1 MTHPDLKSNK
11 SQEDEKNVSKQSN
24 LQRAKTCFL
33 KGVSYFSGD
42 MEVFAKWMEKQF
54 FLLQLLDWVLRG
66 AAQVMFVNNPLS
78 GLIIFAG
85 LVLQNYWW
93 ALNGFVGT
101 LFATIS
107 ALILQ
112 QNRGAIAAGLYGY
125 NGILVGLLM
134 AVFSNAGNW
143 YWWLLLPNIFM
154 SMMCPVVSS
163 ALASINSRWDLPVFT
178 LPFNILVCLHMVAT
192 GHYNHHFPQVL
203 IQPRSELPNITWAEI
218 DVAKLFMSVPVGVGQ
233 VYGCDNPW
241 TGGIFIISL
250 FISSPITCAHAVLG
264 SAVGMVSGLALAAPF
279 GDIYFGLWGY
289 NCVLACIAIGGMFYA
304 LTWQVHLL
312 AMTCA
317 FFCAYLGSAIANIM
331 SRFGLP
337 ACTWPFCLSALTFLL
352 LTTGTNRIFKLPL
365 AKVTYPEKNLVFF
378 WKMKKQE
385 KMEKAEKEKL
395 EREEQQKAI
404 EEEMILNE
412 KEQLRLQ
419 LERMEGG
426 GQESEALEGQRDE
439 MYVEDDTPEVEDHAT
454 EEKERI
460 DSEEQRLQSKD
471 CNPIPI
477 THPCLEWA
485 HGGTDLSNML
495 VHLYKTPA
503 KSRRW
508 YISLSGYILD
518 MCMTNS
524 WLVYKRD
531 HDLLK
536 QKPMSLESFCLAVAH
551 SLNQVNKPAPK
562 VGQPSLSSSPL
573 LRIATHLNPH
583 DQNHK

>member
-1 MTHPDLKSNK
+1 MPGQHCTKDIQKNIKCSTSAAAPPATTVELRPLMAQPDLPASEHDKP
-11 SQEDEKNVSKQSN
+11 QEDTKKDPRPPT
-24 LQRAKTCFL
+24 LQRAKNCFF

-42 MEVFAKWMEKQF
+42 MEVFGKWMEKQF

-78 GLIIFAG
+78 GLIIFGG
-85 LVLQNYWW
+85 LILQNYWW

-112 QNRGAIAAGLYGY
+112 QSRGAIAAGLYGY

-134 AVFSNAGNW
+134 AVFSKAGNW
-143 YWWLLLPNIFM
+143 YWWLLLPNIVM
-154 SMMCPVVSS
+154 SMMCPIVSS

-203 IQPRSELPNITWAEI
+203 IEPRSELPNITWAEI

-264 SAVGMVSGLALAAPF
+264 SAVGMLSGLALAAPF

-312 AMTCA
+312 AITCA

-331 SRFGLP
+331 STFGLP

-352 LTTGTNRIFKLPL
+352 LTTGTKQIFKLPL
-365 AKVTYPEKNLVFF
+365 AKVTYPEKNLRFF

-385 KMEKAEKEKL
+385 KMEKAEKEKS
-395 EREEQQKAI
+395 EKEEQQRAI
-404 EEEMILNE
+404 EEGVILNE
-412 KEQLRLQ
+412 KEQLKLD
-419 LERMEGG
+419 LERIEEGR
-426 GQESEALEGQRDE
+426 EASEASEGKYDE
-439 MYVEDDTPEVEDHAT
+439 TYYEEHESGLDQHFT
-454 EEKERI
+454 EEE
-460 DSEEQRLQSKD
+460 
-471 CNPIPI
+471 I
-477 THPCLEWA
+477 TDTD
-485 HGGTDLSNML
+485 GTRADY
-495 VHLYKTPA
+495 V
-503 KSRRW
+503 
-508 YISLSGYILD
+508 
-518 MCMTNS
+518 
-524 WLVYKRD
+524 
-531 HDLLK
+531 
-536 QKPMSLESFCLAVAH
+536 
-551 SLNQVNKPAPK
+551 
-562 VGQPSLSSSPL
+562 
-573 LRIATHLNPH
+573 
-583 DQNHK
+583 

>member
-1 MTHPDLKSNK
+1 MQPEPILGHMPGLHGTKDPKTNTNSSISFSSPTSSPPISLTELHPLMAHPDTQCEHDRVQVPPSGPTAMQKARS
-11 SQEDEKNVSKQSN
+11 
-24 LQRAKTCFL
+24 RFL
-33 KGVSYFSGD
+33 KVVSYFSGD
-42 MEVFAKWMEKQF
+42 MKPFGKWMEKQF
-54 FLLQLLDWVLRG
+54 LLLQLLDWVLRG

-85 LVLQNYWW
+85 LILQNYWW

-134 AVFSNAGNW
+134 AVFSNKGDW
-143 YWWLLLPNIFM
+143 YWWLLLPNVFM
-154 SMMCPVVSS
+154 SMMCPILSS

-203 IQPRSELPNITWAEI
+203 IQPRSELPNITWSEI
-218 DVAKLFMSVPVGVGQ
+218 DLPKLFMSVPVGIGQ

-312 AMTCA
+312 AITCA

-331 SRFGLP
+331 SNFGLP

-352 LTTGTNRIFKLPL
+352 ITTETKKIFKLPL
-365 AKVTYPEKNLVFF
+365 AKVTYPEKNLGFF
-378 WKMKKQE
+378 WKLKKQE
-385 KMEKAEKEKL
+385 KAERAEKERK
-395 EREEQQKAI
+395 ETEEKKKSI
-404 EEEMILNE
+404 EDEILKNE
-412 KEQLRLQ
+412 KEQLRLE
-419 LERMEGG
+419 LARMEEGKRTN
-426 GQESEALEGQRDE
+426 EASDDPLTQDPEPEAEQHVDE
-439 MYVEDDTPEVEDHAT
+439 DETRQNNLTEAAYV
-454 EEKERI
+454 
-460 DSEEQRLQSKD
+460 
-471 CNPIPI
+471 
-477 THPCLEWA
+477 
-485 HGGTDLSNML
+485 
-495 VHLYKTPA
+495 
-503 KSRRW
+503 
-508 YISLSGYILD
+508 
-518 MCMTNS
+518 
-524 WLVYKRD
+524 
-531 HDLLK
+531 
-536 QKPMSLESFCLAVAH
+536 
-551 SLNQVNKPAPK
+551 
-562 VGQPSLSSSPL
+562 
-573 LRIATHLNPH
+573 
-583 DQNHK
+583 

>member
-1 MTHPDLKSNK
+1 MPGSLYIKDIQKNINCSTAALTTTSPTTTELQPLMAQPDLPSDHDN
-11 SQEDEKNVSKQSN
+11 SQENRKEKDPTQPGPTT
-24 LQRAKTCFL
+24 LQRTRACFL

-42 MEVFAKWMEKQF
+42 MKVFGKWMEKQF
-54 FLLQLLDWVLRG
+54 ILLQLLDWVLRG

-85 LVLQNYWW
+85 LILQNYWW

-134 AVFSNAGNW
+134 AVFSNKGDW

-154 SMMCPVVSS
+154 SMMCPIVSS

-192 GHYNHHFPQVL
+192 GHYNHHFPQVH

-218 DVAKLFMSVPVGVGQ
+218 DVAKLFMSVPVGIGQ

-250 FISSPITCAHAVLG
+250 FISSPITCVHAVLG

-312 AMTCA
+312 AITCA

-331 SRFGLP
+331 STFGLP

-352 LTTGTNRIFKLPL
+352 LTTGTNKIFKLPL
-365 AKVTYPEKNLVFF
+365 AKVTYPEKNLCFY
-378 WKMKKQE
+378 WKLKRQE
-385 KMEKAEKEKL
+385 KVEKAEKEQK
-395 EREEQQKAI
+395 EREEQQRAAEK
-404 EEEMILNE
+404 ELILNE
-412 KEQLRLQ
+412 KEQLRLE
-419 LERMEGG
+419 LESIEEGRVAR
-426 GQESEALEGQRDE
+426 ESSEGKNDE
-439 MYVEDDTPEVEDHAT
+439 THVKDHAPGVEQQGSK
-454 EEKERI
+454 EEE
-460 DSEEQRLQSKD
+460 L
-471 CNPIPI
+471 
-477 THPCLEWA
+477 
-485 HGGTDLSNML
+485 
-495 VHLYKTPA
+495 TPA
-503 KSRRW
+503 D
-508 YISLSGYILD
+508 Y
-518 MCMTNS
+518 
-524 WLVYKRD
+524 V
-531 HDLLK
+531 
-536 QKPMSLESFCLAVAH
+536 
-551 SLNQVNKPAPK
+551 
-562 VGQPSLSSSPL
+562 
-573 LRIATHLNPH
+573 
-583 DQNHK
+583 

>member
-1 MTHPDLKSNK
+1 MPGLHSTKDIQKNINCSTPAALSTTSPATTLLELQPLMAHPNLPSEHDN
-11 SQEDEKNVSKQSN
+11 SQEDREQPAPTT
-24 LQRAKTCFL
+24 LQRTRAHFL

-42 MEVFAKWMEKQF
+42 MKAFGKWMEKQF

-78 GLIIFAG
+78 GLIIFGG
-85 LVLQNYWW
+85 LILQNYWW

-112 QNRGAIAAGLYGY
+112 QSRGAIAAGLYGY

-134 AVFSNAGNW
+134 AVFSKAGDW

-154 SMMCPVVSS
+154 SMMCPIVSS

-218 DVAKLFMSVPVGVGQ
+218 DVAKLFMSVPVGIGQ

-312 AMTCA
+312 AITCA

-331 SRFGLP
+331 STFGLP

-365 AKVTYPEKNLVFF
+365 AKVTYPEKNLGFF

-385 KMEKAEKEKL
+385 KMEKAEKERK
-395 EREEQQKAI
+395 EKEEQQKAT
-404 EEEMILNE
+404 EEEIILNE
-412 KEQLRLQ
+412 KEKLRLE
-419 LERMEGG
+419 LERMEKGI
-426 GQESEALEGQRDE
+426 
-439 MYVEDDTPEVEDHAT
+439 V
-454 EEKERI
+454 
-460 DSEEQRLQSKD
+460 DSEESEGKNDETLVKD
-471 CNPIPI
+471 HTQEVEPLDTAGENKRNHV
-477 THPCLEWA
+477 TE
-485 HGGTDLSNML
+485 
-495 VHLYKTPA
+495 VTPA
-503 KSRRW
+503 D
-508 YISLSGYILD
+508 Y
-518 MCMTNS
+518 
-524 WLVYKRD
+524 V
-531 HDLLK
+531 
-536 QKPMSLESFCLAVAH
+536 
-551 SLNQVNKPAPK
+551 
-562 VGQPSLSSSPL
+562 
-573 LRIATHLNPH
+573 
-583 DQNHK
+583 